1 MLVRLNLRWSRRL
14 DAFAGDH
21 AQWAVVDAG
30 STVDL
35 DDNARDQ
42 LLNAFHFARLIR
54 LLVELTA
61 LAAAPLA
68 ELPEGRAWLTVA
80 LHEALADD
88 RLLQV
93 SALFWRVGARRF
105 TSHAANNRLLWSAAA
120 RFAARSEA
128 YHLPWQLPFPATR
141 RGRVDLRIR
150 RLQLVVQRQVVF
162 ARWEVIGI
170 GSFFR
175 CGERRWQQIFI
186 FYARINLLRENLK
199 RDRLTIVH
207 HAMTWRLLY
216 HQMNWLEQRS
226 RASYPFGDAI
236 ASLRMMRVL
245 QITVEAMIVNRG
257 AGHFIR
263 STVRDGVVAVYDVF
277 AAGGFQCWKRKN

>member
-93 SALFWRVGARRF
+93 SAFFRRVGACRF
-105 TSHAANNRLLWSAAA
+105 TSHAANNRLL
-120 RFAARSEA
+120 
-128 YHLPWQLPFPATR
+128 
-141 RGRVDLRIR
+141 
-150 RLQLVVQRQVVF
+150 
-162 ARWEVIGI
+162 
-170 GSFFR
+170 
-175 CGERRWQQIFI
+175 
-186 FYARINLLRENLK
+186 
-199 RDRLTIVH
+199 
-207 HAMTWRLLY
+207 
-216 HQMNWLEQRS
+216 
-226 RASYPFGDAI
+226 
-236 ASLRMMRVL
+236 
-245 QITVEAMIVNRG
+245 
-257 AGHFIR
+257 
-263 STVRDGVVAVYDVF
+263 
-277 AAGGFQCWKRKN
+277 